1 MYEKVIFWPKTI
13 IGEVENRFRPHYKF
27 ISSYSTNQIDIFVP
41 ICQYILT
48 ENIDEGKSVAVKL
61 IWIYYIVT
69 KDLTMINKLD
79 IRISG
84 NQIFYIH
91 VHFLFVNPSQT
102 SCNQTLFTQPSKFEQ
117 SSFLI
122 RGMTFLQKAIKKH
135 KK

>member
-79 IRISG
+79 SSG

-91 VHFLFVNPSQT
+91 VHFLFVNPSQN

-122 RGMTFLQKAIKKH
+122 RGMTFLQKAIAKH
-135 KK
+135 TK